1 VRRLSE
7 AAPLKDVSTPFM
19 LGVSG
24 HRDLTAGGVA
34 DLRDAV
40 ARFVDELRQLL
51 PETPLRI
58 LVGMADGADLV
69 VAQTAVDL
77 GVSVEAL
84 LPMPLKDYAAD
95 FDAAT
100 FERLQQLLQQP
111 QVRCV
116 ELTLPVGS
124 AVAASAMPLRDQL
137 YANLTATLVRRSSL
151 MLAVWDGQGSTLPGG
166 TADTVLR
173 YLGARND
180 SNAQEKEIEFV
191 AASAEFEAAERLV
204 YWIPAARR
212 SDGAPESA
220 PLGEP
225 CYLMGAG
232 DNLVLQWPS
241 MPAQMRQQLIELNH
255 YNDDAR
261 TLASDG
267 RLPPVDSLAREL
279 PPGLPPSKQPMLAAI
294 DQEYGKAD
302 ALARHFQRYSD
313 RLFRVFG
320 FMTFTMGLAYLIYEK
335 VLDSAFLLGV
345 YVSVLLGS
353 TGIYY
358 LYEGRHWFAKHLS
371 YRALAETMRA
381 KYYLH
386 LAGADERVD
395 AAEILALSGI
405 DRFKGFGWVGCVLKS
420 LEPPDAG
427 AASGLRALA
436 EHSQHVEQVWINN
449 QHRYFTAR
457 VARLER
463 SNRRTTRLKR
473 IAFVLVLLAI
483 IALFVLNKYVKLAD
497 SQLGIPLHNALT
509 FFMGFF
515 AVMLGAWE
523 LHQEKMATRELLW
536 QYRNQLSHFTRT
548 RLELEHIRSA
558 SRRAEVLAALG
569 KDSLMECYLWTIHR
583 YHREHEPP
591 TAAG

>member
-1 VRRLSE
+1 M
-7 AAPLKDVSTPFM
+7 STPFM

-24 HRDLTAGGVA
+24 HRDLTAGGIA

-40 ARFVDELRQLL
+40 ARFVDELHQLL
-51 PETPLRI
+51 PATPLRI

-77 GVSVEAL
+77 GVAVEAL

-100 FERLQQLLQQP
+100 FERLQLLLKQP
-111 QVRCV
+111 KVRCV
-116 ELTLPVGS
+116 ELTLP
-124 AVAASAMPLRDQL
+124 AASALAGGPMPLRDQL
-137 YANLTATLVRRSSL
+137 YANLTATLIRRSSL

-180 SNAQEKEIEFV
+180 SNAQEKDIQFV
-191 AASAEFEAAERLV
+191 AASEEFETAERLV

-212 SDGAPESA
+212 SEGASESE

-232 DNLVLQWPS
+232 DNLVLQWSS

-261 TLASDG
+261 TLASAG
-267 RLPPVDSLAREL
+267 RLPAVDSLVREL
-279 PPGLPPSKQPMLAAI
+279 PSDLPRRGQPMLEAI

-335 VLDSAFLLGV
+335 VLDSSVLLFV

-353 TGIYY
+353 SGIYY
-358 LYEGRHWFAKHLS
+358 AYQGRHWFAKHLS

-386 LAGADERVD
+386 LAGADEHVD

-405 DRFKGFGWVGCVLKS
+405 DRFKGFGWVSAVLKS
-420 LEPPDAG
+420 VEPPDIGAIAG
-427 AASGLRALA
+427 RATLLQ
-436 EHSQHVEQVWINN
+436 HSLHVEQVWIEN

-463 SNRRTTRLKR
+463 SNRRTTRFKR
-473 IAFVLVLLAI
+473 AAFVLIMLVI
-483 IALFVLNKYVKLAD
+483 IALFVLGKYLRTAD
-497 SQLGIPLHNALT
+497 SGFAIPLHNALT

-536 QYRNQLSHFTRT
+536 QYRNQLGHFTRA
-548 RLELEHIRSA
+548 RLELQHIRSA

-591 TAAG
+591 AAS